1 MTPRDAL
8 QPLFAEYEPA
18 DMARRVGKGDK
29 AANLSRFIDAG
40 RAIDAAVAAPDPAP
54 LHGDHPADSYTYEGC
69 HGCHPAA
76 PTMTERERAA
86 IDKLYPYGEAPL
98 TFDDEGT
105 VMPHWIDTRTGEIEE
120 WTEYEERVFRER
132 MRQRILI
139 VAAVGAIALAVIIAI
154 AVFG

>member
-1 MTPRDAL
+1 MTHDGYDHLRESADWARDEAK
-8 QPLFAEYEPA
+8 QNGEYRP
-18 DMARRVGKGDK
+18 
-29 AANLSRFIDAG
+29 
-40 RAIDAAVAAPDPAP
+40 
-54 LHGDHPADSYTYEGC
+54 TYD
-69 HGCHPAA
+69 
-76 PTMTERERAA
+76 TSSIVRMTEAERAA

-105 VMPHWIDTRTGEIEE
+105 VMPPKGYTEE
-120 WTEYEERVFRER
+120 WAAYEERMHREM